1 MGPSAILK
9 AKSFSPLPQG
19 ETVPS
24 RKDIQWSQLR
34 VGALVLVAVAVL
46 VGLVFL
52 MTGSTGG
59 PFAHKTKLRAY
70 FNNAAGIK
78 VGAPVTLE
86 GVTIGNVSK
95 IKIVPERNPNPVEAT
110 MQVDP
115 EYMYALHTDST
126 AAIAQAGV
134 LGDSYVDISSESAKG
149 PRPTENSELRSAG
162 APSIQDV
169 IRNSDI
175 SLDSLNNLMHKVST
189 LIDTLN
195 SEHGTAGKF
204 INDPGLYNK
213 ISKIADNLDVITAD
227 ISQGKGSI
235 GKFVTDDTLY
245 TRANTAVDSLNRIVA
260 DLDAGKGTAG
270 KLLKDE
276 TLYNNLN
283 ATVANTNQIIADIN
297 AGKGSLGKLAKDEAF
312 AKRLDD
318 TVSRLDDI
326 LNSVEQGKGTIGQ
339 LMVNRSLY
347 DHVDQTMDQSQ
358 QLVKAIREDPKKYFV
373 IRLKLF

>member
-1 MGPSAILK
+1 
-9 AKSFSPLPQG
+9 
-19 ETVPS
+19 
-24 RKDIQWSQLR
+24 
-34 VGALVLVAVAVL
+34 LVLVAVAVL
-46 VGLVFL
+46 VGLIFL

-59 PFAHKTKLRAY
+59 PFAHKTKLRSY
-70 FNNAAGIK
+70 FLNAAGIK

-95 IKIVPERNPNPVEAT
+95 IRIVPERNPNPVEAT
-110 MQVDP
+110 MQIDP
-115 EYMYALHTDST
+115 EYLYALHTDST

-134 LGDSYVDISSESAKG
+134 LGDSYVDISSENAKG
-149 PRPTENSELRSAG
+149 PQPTENAELRSAG
-162 APSIQDV
+162 APSIQDL
-169 IRNSDI
+169 IRTSDI
-175 SLDSLNNLMHKVST
+175 SLDSLTTLLHKVSA
-189 LIDTLN
+189 LVDTLN

-213 ISKIADNLDVITAD
+213 ISKIADNLDVITEDMA
-227 ISQGKGSI
+227 QGKGSL
-235 GKFVTDDTLY
+235 GKLVADDTLY
-245 TRANTAVDSLNRIVA
+245 TRANAAVDSLNQIVA
-260 DLDAGKGTAG
+260 DLNNGKGTAG

-283 ATVANTNQIIADIN
+283 ATVENTNKIVADIN

-326 LNSVEQGKGTIGQ
+326 LNGLQQGKGTLGQ
-339 LMVNRSLY
+339 LVVNRSLY
-347 DHVDQTMDQSQ
+347 DHIDQTMDQSQ

-373 IRLKLF
+373 IRLRVF

>member
-1 MGPSAILK
+1 M
-9 AKSFSPLPQG
+9 
-19 ETVPS
+19 PS

-34 VGALVLVAVAVL
+34 VGALVLVAMAVL

-70 FNNAAGIK
+70 FNNAAGTKI
-78 VGAPVTLE
+78 GAPVTLE

-95 IKIVPERNPNPVEAT
+95 IRIVPERNPNPVEVT
-110 MQVDP
+110 MEVSPQ
-115 EYMYALHTDST
+115 YMYALHTDST
-126 AAIAQAGV
+126 AAVAQAGV
-134 LGDSYVDISSESAKG
+134 LGDSYVDISSEKATG
-149 PRPTENSELRSAG
+149 PEPKENSELRSGG
-162 APSIQDV
+162 APSIEDV
-169 IRNSDI
+169 IRTSDV
-175 SLDSLNNLMHKVST
+175 SLESLNALMHKVSV
-189 LIDTLN
+189 LVDTLN
-195 SEHGTAGKF
+195 SKNGTAGKF
-204 INDPGLYNK
+204 INDPGLYDK
-213 ISKIADNLDVITAD
+213 ISKIADNLNVITEDMA
-227 ISQGKGSI
+227 QGKGSL
-235 GKFVTDDTLY
+235 GKLVADDTLY
-245 TRANTAVDSLNRIVA
+245 TRANAAIDSLNQIVA
-260 DLDAGKGTAG
+260 DLNAGKGTAG

-283 ATVANTNQIIADIN
+283 ATVKNTNEIIADIN

-318 TVSRLDDI
+318 TVTRLDEI
-326 LNSVEQGKGTIGQ
+326 LNGMQQGKGTLGQ
-339 LMVNRSLY
+339 LVVNRSLY

>member
-1 MGPSAILK
+1 M
-9 AKSFSPLPQG
+9 
-19 ETVPS
+19 
-24 RKDIQWSQLR
+24 
-34 VGALVLVAVAVL
+34 AVL

-70 FNNAAGIK
+70 FNNAAGTKI
-78 VGAPVTLE
+78 GAPVTLE
-86 GVTIGNVSK
+86 GVTIGNVSN
-95 IKIVPERNPNPVEAT
+95 IRIVPERNPNPVEAT
-110 MQVDP
+110 MEISP
-115 EYMYALHTDST
+115 KYLYALHTDST

-134 LGDSYVDISSESAKG
+134 LGDSYVDISSEKATG
-149 PRPTENSELRSAG
+149 PQPAENAELRSAG
-162 APSIQDV
+162 APSIQDL
-169 IRNSDI
+169 IRTSDT
-175 SLDSLNNLMHKVST
+175 SLEGLGALLHKVSV
-189 LIDTLN
+189 LVDTLN
-195 SEHGTAGKF
+195 SKNGTAGKF
-204 INDPGLYNK
+204 INDPVLYDK
-213 ISKIADNLDVITAD
+213 IGKIADNLGVITEDMA
-227 ISQGKGSI
+227 QGKGSL
-235 GKFVTDDTLY
+235 GKLLADDTLY
-245 TRANTAVDSLNRIVA
+245 TRANAAIDSMNLIVA
-260 DLDAGKGTAG
+260 DLNAGKGTAG

-326 LNSVEQGKGTIGQ
+326 LTSVEAGKGTLGQ

-347 DHVDQTMDQSQ
+347 DHVDQTMDESQ
-358 QLVKAIREDPKKYFV
+358 KLVKGMREDPKKYFV

>member
-1 MGPSAILK
+1 MQWSGMLK
-9 AKSFSPLPQG
+9 AKTFRSLKGSR
-19 ETVPS
+19 VPS

-34 VGALVLVAVAVL
+34 VGALVLVAMAVL

-59 PFAHKTKLRAY
+59 PFTHKPKFRAY
-70 FNNAAGIK
+70 FNNAAGVK

-86 GVTIGNVSK
+86 GVTIGNVSS
-95 IKIVPERNPNPVEAT
+95 IRIVPERNPNPVEVT
-110 MQVDP
+110 MEVSP
-115 EYMYALHTDST
+115 KYLYALHTDST

-134 LGDSYVDISSESAKG
+134 LGDSYVDINSEKATG
-149 PRPTENSELRSAG
+149 PQPAENSELRSSG
-162 APSIQDV
+162 APSIEDV
-169 IRNSDI
+169 IRTSDV
-175 SLDSLNNLMHKVST
+175 SLESLNGLIKRVDT

-213 ISKIADNLDVITAD
+213 ISKIADNLDIITAD

-245 TRANTAVDSLNRIVA
+245 TRVNSAVDSLNKIVT
-260 DLDAGKGTAG
+260 DLNDGKGSAG

-283 ATVANTNQIIADIN
+283 ATVENTNKIVADIN
-297 AGKGSLGKLAKDEAF
+297 AGKGSIGKLAKDEAF
-312 AKRLDD
+312 GKKLDD
-318 TVSRLDDI
+318 TVTRLDDI
-326 LNSVEQGKGTIGQ
+326 LNGLQQGKGTVGQ
-339 LMVNRSLY
+339 LFVNRALY
-347 DHVDQTMDQSQ
+347 DHIDQTMDQSQ

-373 IRLKLF
+373 IRLKVF

>member
-1 MGPSAILK
+1 M
-9 AKSFSPLPQG
+9 
-19 ETVPS
+19 PS

-46 VGLVFL
+46 VGLIFL

-59 PFAHKTKLRAY
+59 PFAHKTKLRSY
-70 FNNAAGIK
+70 FNNAAGTKI
-78 VGAPVTLE
+78 GAPVTLE
-86 GVTIGNVSK
+86 GVTIGNVSN
-95 IKIVPERNPNPVEAT
+95 IRIVPERNPNPVEVT
-110 MQVDP
+110 MEVSP
-115 EYMYALHTDST
+115 KYLYALHTDST

-134 LGDSYVDISSESAKG
+134 LGDSYVDISSEKATG
-149 PRPTENSELRSAG
+149 PPPAENSELRSSG
-162 APSIQDV
+162 APSIEDV
-169 IRNSDI
+169 IRTSDV
-175 SLDSLNNLMHKVST
+175 SLENLNGLLKRVDT

-213 ISKIADNLDVITAD
+213 IGKIADNLDVITEDMA
-227 ISQGKGSI
+227 QGKGSL
-235 GKFVTDDTLY
+235 GKLIADDTLY
-245 TRANTAVDSLNRIVA
+245 TKANSAVDSLNLIVA
-260 DLDAGKGTAG
+260 DLNAGKGTAG

-326 LNSVEQGKGTIGQ
+326 LNSVEAGKGTLGQ
-339 LMVNRSLY
+339 LVVNRSLY
-347 DHVDQTMDQSQ
+347 DHLDQTMDQSQ
-358 QLVKAIREDPKKYFV
+358 QLVKGMREDPKKYFV
-373 IRLKLF
+373 IRLKMF